1 MLQTKK
7 KKRAMKENVFYCGKC
22 NTEMKEVILPTY
34 EYEEGTP
41 LSNVRATKCPACLH
55 ITFTEEQADE
65 MESRTNQLLKTKF
78 SFERKLTTSGK
89 SLVIGVPHELAE
101 HLRLKSGKKVKI
113 FPLEND
119 GFIVR
124 KMEA

>member
-7 KKRAMKENVFYCGKC
+7 EKMAMKENVLYCGKC
-22 NTEMKEVILPTY
+22 EAEMKEVILPTY

-41 LSNVRATKCPACLH
+41 LRNVPAIQCPACSN
-55 ITFTEEQADE
+55 ITFTEQQADD
-65 MESRTNQLLKTKF
+65 MESRTNHLLKTTF
-78 SFERKLTTSGK
+78 GFERKITMSGK
-89 SLVIGVPHELAE
+89 SLVIGVPYELAD
-101 HLRLKSGKKVKI
+101 HLGLKPGKKVKI
-113 FPLEND
+113 FPMEND